1 MIGGAEPFTTVVI
14 ISQLAHLGYGVFPPL
29 QFLLA
34 GLGSIWLA
42 QMSATV
48 SCALTA
54 MGCVWVCRLME
65 LGEAMPHL
73 AQEVE
78 QQVKAQEQQYKD
90 DL

>member
-1 MIGGAEPFTTVVI
+1 
-14 ISQLAHLGYGVFPPL
+14 
-29 QFLLA
+29 
-34 GLGSIWLA
+34 
-42 QMSATV
+42 MSATV
-48 SCALTA
+48 SCALSVA
-54 MGCVWVCRLME
+54 GCVWVCRLME

>member
-1 MIGGAEPFTTVVI
+1 
-14 ISQLAHLGYGVFPPL
+14 
-29 QFLLA
+29 
-34 GLGSIWLA
+34 
-42 QMSATV
+42 MSATV

-65 LGEAMPHL
+65 LGDAMPHL

>member
-1 MIGGAEPFTTVVI
+1 MPFTTVVI
-14 ISQLAHLGYGVFPPL
+14 ISQLAHLGSDTLPPSNS
-29 QFLLA
+29 FLVA
-34 GLGSIWLA
+34 WARFGLA

-54 MGCVWVCRLME
+54 AGCVWVCRLME
-65 LGEAMPHL
+65 LGDAMPHL

>member
-1 MIGGAEPFTTVVI
+1 MVAQSRSRRSSSSRSSHTSGTAYF
-14 ISQLAHLGYGVFPPL
+14 PL

-48 SCALTA
+48 SCALTVA
-54 MGCVWVCRLME
+54 GCVWVCRLME

-78 QQVKAQEQQYKD
+78 QQVRAQEQQYKD

>member
-14 ISQLAHLGYGVFPPL
+14 ISQLAHLGSGTLPL
-29 QFLLA
+29 QFLLG

-48 SCALTA
+48 SCALTV